1 MESEPTPIKRKADP
15 FEDSPSKKQKLD
27 PKEEEESPL
36 QKKRALL
43 IQELTQD
50 YASVMKK
57 NQDQLLSVDVVIDDQ
72 NQTLYLQ
79 LVLQEPKLFLF
90 LNLPNSWR
98 QYRIYVC

>member
-1 MESEPTPIKRKADP
+1 MDAEPISIKRKAAS

-27 PKEEEESPL
+27 PKEEEENPL

-57 NQDQLLSVDVVIDDQ
+57 NQDQLLSVDVVIDVEH
-72 NQTLYLQ
+72 QTLYLQ
-79 LVLQEPKLFLF
+79 LVLQEPKLLFL